1 MSWLEGTVRETD
13 GNSCKQRQRLTSLK
27 LTFPVELFSSVIVG
41 GVCEAGI
48 KVDDIY
54 WETVPS
60 KYFEIFFTKI
70 SKILVL
76 LAGRLITLLAVAV
89 QRYPQIMYHT
99 PYRYITILIIRV

>member
-70 SKILVL
+70 NQNFSFAGWTPHHSACRCSGTHKSCTTHRTGILL
-76 LAGRLITLLAVAV
+76 
-89 QRYPQIMYHT
+89 Y
-99 PYRYITILIIRV
+99 

>member
-60 KYFEIFFTKI
+60 TPNV
-70 SKILVL
+70 SKGQDL
-76 LAGRLITLLAVAV
+76 LCAS
-89 QRYPQIMYHT
+89 
-99 PYRYITILIIRV
+99 

>member
-48 KVDDIY
+48 KVDDTQGKLFPQNIL
-54 WETVPS
+54 
-60 KYFEIFFTKI
+60 KFFSPK
-70 SKILVL
+70 
-76 LAGRLITLLAVAV
+76 
-89 QRYPQIMYHT
+89 
-99 PYRYITILIIRV
+99 